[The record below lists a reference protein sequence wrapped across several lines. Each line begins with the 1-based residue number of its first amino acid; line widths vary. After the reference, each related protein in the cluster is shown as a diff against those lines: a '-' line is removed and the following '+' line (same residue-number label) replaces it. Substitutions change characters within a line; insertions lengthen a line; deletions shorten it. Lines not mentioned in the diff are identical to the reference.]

1 MKKNKYII
9 IIFVALIISIIGFL
23 LLNTKKYTTQTE
35 IQNNTQDIT
44 VSLNTLDKNY
54 SVKVEKDATVYDVM
68 KNAEKE
74 GFSFLGREYPQLGFF
89 VDEINGIKNESNKYW
104 IYYVNE
110 TEASV
115 GVSKYII
122 KEGDIISW
130 KQE

>member
-23 LLNTKKYTTQTE
+23 LLNTKKYTIQTE
-35 IQNNTQDIT
+35 TQNNTQDIT

-54 SVKVEKDATVYDVM
+54 SVKVEKDGTVYDVM

-74 GFSFLGREYPQLGFF
+74 GFSFLGRKYPQLGFF

-110 TEASV
+110 KEASV